1 MYVNLCYWL
10 RNKQCY
16 IDRLIKIHRL
26 IKIGRC
32 YGKEMYVAKT
42 QVVRISKQPPPTQ
55 IMILQ
60 KQPKNVEYFSCLG
73 SSKTNDAR
81 CIREI
86 RTRSSMAKTAL
97 NKKALS
103 SSKLD
108 FNVMKKL
115 VKCYTWS
122 IVLYGADTWTL
133 WEVNQQYLENFE
145 MWFWRRMVVSWTNFV
160 KYEKY
165 YMK

>member
-1 MYVNLCYWL
+1 VLL
-10 RNKQCY
+10 VKEQAVY

-42 QVVRISKQPPPTQ
+42 QIVRISKQPSPTQ

-73 SSKTNDAR
+73 SLKTNDAR
-81 CIREI
+81 CTCEI
-86 RTRSSMAKTAL
+86 KTRSSMAKAAL

-103 SSKLD
+103 SSRLD

-133 WEVNQQYLENFE
+133 
-145 MWFWRRMVVSWTNFV
+145 
-160 KYEKY
+160 
-165 YMK
+165 